1 MTDRLLDL
9 DLDTLRRRTS
19 AKWIQYPSDVI
30 PAWVA
35 EMDVRVAAPVQAA
48 VAEAMEL
55 GDTGYPRPKRY
66 VGAFAGFA
74 DRHWSWGIDAQLA
87 RPTADV
93 MMGILVLLLQT
104 TGEGDAVVINDP
116 VYPPFAAFPT
126 LAGRRVTR
134 AALTAEGRLDLDT
147 LDAAFADAVAGGR
160 RAAYLLCNPH
170 NPTGVVHTEAEL
182 AGVAECAARH
192 GVTVISDEIHAPI
205 VYTPHTFVPYLQVP
219 GVRDGFAVHS
229 AAKTFSLA
237 GLKAGLVIG
246 TPSGQ
251 AVLDAIAV
259 GPNASLSGVIA
270 QSAAWESG
278 DEWMAQLLTELD
290 ENRRYLVEQL
300 PARLPGL
307 RVAQPEGTYLL
318 WLDCRELGLDADPSE
333 FFLEHAKVALNPGPT
348 FGPAGASHCR
358 LNFATSPQIL
368 EQIVERMAGAVA

>member
-19 AKWIQYPSDVI
+19 AKWIHYPSDVI

-87 RPTADV
+87 RPAADV

-134 AALTAEGRLDLDT
+134 RPASVGKAAN
-147 LDAAFADAVAGGR
+147 GG
-160 RAAYLLCNPH
+160 
-170 NPTGVVHTEAEL
+170 
-182 AGVAECAARH
+182 
-192 GVTVISDEIHAPI
+192 
-205 VYTPHTFVPYLQVP
+205 
-219 GVRDGFAVHS
+219 
-229 AAKTFSLA
+229 
-237 GLKAGLVIG
+237 
-246 TPSGQ
+246 
-251 AVLDAIAV
+251 
-259 GPNASLSGVIA
+259 
-270 QSAAWESG
+270 
-278 DEWMAQLLTELD
+278 
-290 ENRRYLVEQL
+290 
-300 PARLPGL
+300 
-307 RVAQPEGTYLL
+307 
-318 WLDCRELGLDADPSE
+318 
-333 FFLEHAKVALNPGPT
+333 
-348 FGPAGASHCR
+348 
-358 LNFATSPQIL
+358 
-368 EQIVERMAGAVA
+368 